1 MSCPQ
6 RAVLIAL
13 VRTANDQLTIDVSGS
28 WYPSKASNFQNICDV
43 TKYRLSRTS
52 KDHLIFK
59 LILRLLNKACLPL
72 SVKISYIRLFA
83 NILYEP
89 ILDTD
94 HRDHLGK
101 IPKKKP
107 MDY

>member
-28 WYPSKASNFQNICDV
+28 WYPFFQNICDV

-59 LILRLLNKACLPL
+59 LILRLLNKAWLPL
-72 SVKISYIRLFA
+72 SVKISYIRLFV

-101 IPKKKP
+101 IPKEKP